1 MNRKVIAAV
10 DDMLFSSKI
19 RAAAEHL
26 ETSVRFARTAESV
39 ISQALSDTPDLII
52 VDLQSQGIDPIHLAN
67 ELRRDQRLSE
77 IPLLGFFSH
86 IQVELQRTA
95 AAAGFTKVVPRSVFS
110 RDLSQILTDKAYS

>member
-1 MNRKVIAAV
+1 MNRKVIVAV

-26 ETSVRFARTAESV
+26 ETSLRFARTAESV

-67 ELRRDQRLSE
+67 EIRRDQQLSE

-86 IQVELQRTA
+86 IQVELQRSA
-95 AAAGFTKVVPRSVFS
+95 VEAGFTKVVPRSVFS
-110 RDLSQILTDKAYS
+110 RDLGQILTDKTY